1 MMLWLLR
8 HPPVAVT
15 WRARCYGVTDA
26 PLARAAFAL
35 PEPPPVEQVVHSG
48 LRRTRGPAEKLAAV
62 LGVPRIEDAQWRE
75 RDFGTWEGQTW
86 HAIYRA
92 TGDAMDG
99 MLTDPEGFRPG
110 GDGET
115 TMELAWRV
123 VGAARA
129 HPPDPGRHP
138 RRADCGAARPAR
150 RPACLRMAEARAALW
165 HHGRSVTLPPRSGG
179 KGKGRPAYA
188 CPV

>member
-1 MMLWLLR
+1 MLWLLR

-15 WRARCYGVTDA
+15 WRARCYGVTDV

-48 LRRTRGPAEKLAAV
+48 LRRTRGPAEKLAAA

-75 RDFGTWEGQTW
+75 RDFGTWEGQSW

-129 HPPDPGRHP
+129 LT
-138 RRADCGAARPAR
+138 RPTLVVTHGG
-150 RPACLRMAEARAALW
+150 PIAALL
-165 HHGRSVTLPPRSGG
+165 GLRDGLPVSEWPKHVPPYGTMV
-179 KGKGRPAYA
+179 A
-188 CPV
+188 V

>member
-1 MMLWLLR
+1 M
-8 HPPVAVT
+8 T
-15 WRARCYGVTDA
+15 WRARCYGVTDV

-35 PEPPPVEQVVHSG
+35 PEPPPVERVVHSG
-48 LRRTRGPAEKLAAV
+48 LRRTRGPAEKLAAA

-123 VGAARA
+123 VG
-129 HPPDPGRHP
+129 
-138 RRADCGAARPAR
+138 RRARSPARPWSSPTAGRLR
-150 RPACLRMAEARAALW
+150 RCSACATACLSPN
-165 HHGRSVTLPPRSGG
+165 GRSTCRPMAPWSQCDAAPRSGR